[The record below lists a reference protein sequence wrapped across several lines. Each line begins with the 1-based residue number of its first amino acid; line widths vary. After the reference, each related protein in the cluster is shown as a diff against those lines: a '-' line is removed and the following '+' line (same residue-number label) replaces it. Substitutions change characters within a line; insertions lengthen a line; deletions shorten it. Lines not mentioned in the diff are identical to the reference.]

1 MVQTEIWLSPLILLP
16 GVALLI
22 ISTAARFAQI
32 TDEFHRLIDHP
43 DKHGRILSRHLL
55 ERASHFKSALV
66 SLYVSV
72 VLLSTGSLLGGVLTA
87 WTDKALWITGVLTI
101 FGIVCLVYAAAH
113 LVLESR
119 LCLKII
125 DEHRIKIEEGA

>member
-32 TDEFHRLIDHP
+32 NDEFHRLIDHP
-43 DKHGRILSRHLL
+43 DKHAKILSRHLL
-55 ERASHFKSALV
+55 ERSRYFKNALV
-66 SLYVSV
+66 SLYASV
-72 VLLSTGSLLGGVLTA
+72 TLLSTGSLLGGLLTA
-87 WTDKALWITGVLTI
+87 WTDLALWTTGALTI
-101 FGIVCLVYAAAH
+101 LGILCLVHAALN
-113 LVLESR
+113 LVRESR

-125 DEHRIKIEEGA
+125 DEHLLRIDEVS